1 MKEETQRKGKMETQ
15 KKKMRET
22 QKEDC
27 VCVCEEGLV
36 RR

>member
-1 MKEETQRKGKMETQ
+1 MKEGTQRKGKMETQ